1 MLSKHLRTTKMQPKK
16 FRRYD
21 APLKIQFKWGYD
33 AFKKGGK
40 YRYIGGK
47 KMFTELRPRFKEDMQ
62 LKEWQRGFNTAYFE
76 NLSRIK
82 KDEQLRKGSDTVHE
96 MEKH

>member
-1 MLSKHLRTTKMQPKK
+1 MLSKHSRKTKMQPRK

-82 KDEQLRKGSDTVHE
+82 KDEHIRKGSDTVHE

>member
-47 KMFTELRPRFKEDMQ
+47 RIFTELRPRFKEEMQ

-82 KDEQLRKGSDTVHE
+82 KDEQLRKGS
-96 MEKH
+96 

>member
-1 MLSKHLRTTKMQPKK
+1 MQHRK
-16 FRRYD
+16 FKRYD
-21 APLKIQFKWGYD
+21 APLKIQFRGGYE

-40 YRYIGGK
+40 YRQIGNRK
-47 KMFTELRPRFKEDMQ
+47 LFTEFRPRFKEDMQ

-82 KDEQLRKGSDTVHE
+82 KDEQLRKGSETVYE

>member
-1 MLSKHLRTTKMQPKK
+1 MLSKHSRKTKIQPRNFK
-16 FRRYD
+16 RYD
-21 APLKIQFKWGYD
+21 APLKIQFRWGYE

-40 YRYIGGK
+40 YRQLGNRK
-47 KMFTELRPRFKEDMQ
+47 LFTEFRPRFKEDMQ

-82 KDEQLRKGSDTVHE
+82 KDEQLRKGSETVYE